1 MTDDATLFATIRE
14 RLFTAVIGD
23 VMDAAGLTRQFLPP
37 HLKPLDDRSLLVG
50 RAMPLIEAD
59 IAEGEPQQQ
68 PFGLMFKAL
77 DDLKPGEVYVCSG
90 STGAYALWG
99 ELMSTRA
106 QKLGATGAVVDGFH
120 RDTRGIR
127 RLGFPVFSAGAY
139 AQDQRPR
146 GRVTDFRTRL
156 TFANGTVVDPGD
168 LIVGDI
174 DGVLVVPA
182 AHVADIVAA
191 ALDKAGAEKH
201 VERLI
206 AEGEA
211 TAAIFDRTGIM

>member
-1 MTDDATLFATIRE
+1 MTGDAALFATIRE
-14 RLFTAVIGD
+14 RLFTAVLGD
-23 VMDAAGLTRQFLPP
+23 VMDVAGLTRQFLPP
-37 HLKPLDDRSLLVG
+37 HLRALDDSLMLVG

-59 IAEGEPQQQ
+59 IAEDEPPQP
-68 PFGLMFKAL
+68 PFGLMFQAL

-90 STGAYALWG
+90 SKGAYALWG

-146 GRVTDFRTRL
+146 GRVVDFRTRV
-156 TFANGTVVDPGD
+156 TFGNGAVVEPGD

-182 AHVADIVAA
+182 AHVGDIIAA
-191 ALDKAGAEKH
+191 ALEKAGAEKQ

-206 AEGEA
+206 EQGEA
-211 TAAIFDRTGIM
+211 TVSIFDRTGIM